1 MCRATGAPP
10 PSFPS
15 NLSME
20 PIDISHIHEEY
31 PHLSKKIPWALAIV
45 SEFESYLPGDE
56 QVYVSLDPKTIFFQP
71 DSKRKS
77 PQNSNPE
84 IRRREARGQLD
95 PSIKA
100 FLCDLHFIPEVD
112 GFLPKGLVLVSA
124 RYSWTSYF
132 HDIRTPLL
140 QKLFYDHPIA
150 PGGERIGDRLQIK
163 TDIQPR
169 TLTIISGVETTG
181 PVRMGGSSSDILIR
195 KGMGVL
201 FQDFQALS
209 PNCAFLQGLVV
220 DTGIDND
227 PNAIKVRL
235 ALNQSNL
242 PVYMKWGRLGQD
254 QVLQTSLVMTVDLR
268 GVLAAHRIMPHALHQ
283 HGGFLKGSAPG
294 RYDLVVVG
302 DITFATR
309 ETDPRLILNMI
320 HNTDVAVAP
329 LVKMNINR
337 VAPLQA
343 KYALDIIAGNNQLF
357 GFYRPGIDPYLY
369 YLASSLH
376 TFALSKT
383 RQTRNTL
390 TDNTLH
396 LQIPGC
402 IFASMLKTLVP
413 WSSTLQ
419 MQDAV
424 SLWDGV
430 LMVKLPDFQSAAGLL
445 QRDNGLFDFT
455 QYGCGFVEL
464 FAPIVFKWEMFD
476 TSRDTDESR
485 SVDGFVAITFAFY
498 EERNRD
504 NNFVIK
510 GTRDNRLS
518 AAQLDKRPSE
528 CPRS

>member
-1 MCRATGAPP
+1 MCRVTGAPP
-10 PSFPS
+10 HYIPS

-20 PIDISHIHEEY
+20 PIDISHIHKEY
-31 PHLSKKIPWALAIV
+31 PRLSEKIPWVLAMA
-45 SEFESYLPGDE
+45 SEIESYLPGDE
-56 QVYVSLDPKTIFFQP
+56 QVYVYLDPKSIFFQV

-77 PQNSNPE
+77 PRNSNPE
-84 IRRREARGQLD
+84 VRRREERGQLD

-100 FLCDLHFIPEVD
+100 DLRDLHFIPDVD

-124 RYSWTSYF
+124 RYPWTSYLS
-132 HDIRTPLL
+132 DIRTPLL
-140 QKLFYDHPIA
+140 QKLLYDLPIA
-150 PGGERIGDRLQIK
+150 LCGETIGDRLQIRA
-163 TDIQPR
+163 DHQPR
-169 TLTIISGVETTG
+169 TLLIISGGETTG
-181 PVRMGGSSSDILIR
+181 PVRMCGSSSDIMIM
-195 KGMGVL
+195 KGMGVT
-201 FQDFQALS
+201 FQDPEALS
-209 PNCAFLQGLVV
+209 PKCAFLQGLVV
-220 DTGIDND
+220 NTDDY

-235 ALNQSNL
+235 ALNHTNL
-242 PVYMKWGRLGQD
+242 PEYMNWARLGPD
-254 QVLQTSLVMTVDLR
+254 QVLQTRLEMMVDQR
-268 GVLAAHRIMPHALHQ
+268 SVLAAHRIMPHALHQ
-283 HGGFLKGSAPG
+283 HGGHLKTSAPG
-294 RYDLVVVG
+294 SYDLVVVG
-302 DITFATR
+302 DISFVTR
-309 ETDPRLILNMI
+309 LTDPRLILNMI
-320 HNTDVAVAP
+320 LNTDVAVAP
-329 LVKMNINR
+329 HVKIQINR

-343 KYALDIIAGNNQLF
+343 KCALDVIAGNNQLF

-369 YLASSLH
+369 HLATSLH

-430 LMVKLPDFQSAAGLL
+430 LMIKLPDFQSAAGLL

-504 NNFVIK
+504 NNYVIK
-510 GTRDNRLS
+510 GTRTNRLS